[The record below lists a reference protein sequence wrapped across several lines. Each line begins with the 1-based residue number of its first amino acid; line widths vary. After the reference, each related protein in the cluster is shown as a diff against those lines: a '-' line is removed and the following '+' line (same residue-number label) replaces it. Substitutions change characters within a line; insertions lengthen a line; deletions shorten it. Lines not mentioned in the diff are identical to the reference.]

1 MAPFLGISHIRI
13 PVGYWFW
20 QVDYEEPFP
29 EPILDSTDVQSG
41 LFYLKRML
49 VWMDELGLAA
59 NIDLHGAPGSQ
70 NGFDNSGRAG
80 GAHWVEWG
88 QVSISI

>member
-1 MAPFLGISHIRI
+1 MDP
-13 PVGYWFW
+13 
-20 QVDYEEPFP
+20 DEPFP
-29 EPILDSTDVQSG
+29 DPILDANDLSSG

-49 VWMDELGLAA
+49 IWMDELGLAA

-88 QVSISI
+88 QVEDLIQNKILLHLLFRWTEPRTSSG